1 MVLQTVLSGL
11 SELPFVTFVLLMQ
24 PIHLAI
30 GIVEG
35 LATTAVVI
43 FVGRVRPEITAVAAE
58 SANIGKV
65 SIKKVLLVLVAAAV
79 LTGGVFSWF
88 ASSNP
93 DGLEWALLKITGK
106 DVSSDLPEGLH
117 SSLAQIQEK
126 TAVLPDYGF
135 KAEETEPTSEIRK
148 SWPAVDT
155 GATVSGLIGGAV
167 TLVLAGLIGYAL
179 KRRRRKLKAR

>member
-1 MVLQTVLSGL
+1 
-11 SELPFVTFVLLMQ
+11 VTFVLLMQ

-43 FVGRVRPEITAVAAE
+43 FVGRVRPEIITAAAE

-65 SIKKVLLVLVAAAV
+65 SIKKVLVGLLAATV
-79 LTGGVFSWF
+79 LTGGVLSWF
-88 ASSNP
+88 ASSYP
-93 DGLEWALLKITGK
+93 DGLEWAMLKIAGT
-106 DVSSDLPEGLH
+106 DTSADLPKGLH
-117 SSLAQIQEK
+117 TSLAQIQEK

-135 KAEETEPTSEIRK
+135 KAEETEPTSERRK

-155 GATVSGLIGGAV
+155 GATVSGLIGGTV
-167 TLVLAGLIGYAL
+167 TLLLAGLIGFAL
-179 KRRRRKLKAR
+179 KRRRRKLKTR